1 MEGQNLILDKK
12 KREKK
17 TLSCVCFCNFI
28 LKETIKIKEDTS
40 NYKTKGNLSVGFNPF
55 LFFRNMVFHFCL
67 FSFLGLFEK
76 GKYGSV
82 NFICSEDLL
91 KVLEKVRNFDTN
103 YFEGVKR
110 ERKSVEE

>member
-1 MEGQNLILDKK
+1 
-12 KREKK
+12 
-17 TLSCVCFCNFI
+17 
-28 LKETIKIKEDTS
+28 
-40 NYKTKGNLSVGFNPF
+40 
-55 LFFRNMVFHFCL
+55 MVFHFCL

-103 YFEGVKR
+103 YFEGVKK
-110 ERKSVEE
+110 ERISVEE